1 VKATT
6 RLLAV
11 AILPLALAG
20 NAPAKECMAGL
31 RKTLVAQGFE
41 PVFCSKKDAS
51 FVLVG
56 RTAGSGFSIYD
67 YRYAFRAAAVMHG
80 GQRLVVMRG
89 SKYVGQYSL
98 LPLVTVS
105 VRGKYVVLKGD
116 DDREPVKLD
125 FSRRPPAKILVNGEQ
140 ETFYR

>member
-1 VKATT
+1 MI
-6 RLLAV
+6 RILAI
-11 AILPLALAG
+11 ASLPMILAANGQPKG
-20 NAPAKECMAGL
+20 CMAGL
-31 RKTLVAQGFE
+31 RKTLVEQGFQ
-41 PVFCSKKDAS
+41 PVFCSKKDTP

-67 YRYAFRAAAVMHG
+67 YRYTFRAAAVTHG

-89 SKYVGQYSL
+89 RKYVGQYPL
-98 LPLVTVS
+98 LPLVTVA

-116 DDREPVKLD
+116 DDQEPVKLD
-125 FSRRPPAKILVNGEQ
+125 FSRKPPDKILVNGEP